1 MATFTDLVRAQKQ
14 AGKSAV
20 TSLSGAYNQM
30 NMQRFDPRN
39 ALFSKSGLMTA
50 LFPSLKGYQATPI
63 SRKNIPSNVSPL
75 AQQGVSDSPTVL
87 KSIARDS
94 RTSARNS
101 MALPSIARNMAQ
113 IVRIW
118 GGTPAKYFEGAKQK
132 EEQYET
138 KFGTGK
144 KGLPGLGKTAAGG
157 GFNIMSLLGSIG
169 KGVGGIFSGIGS
181 IAGSLVGG
189 AASIVSSIFS
199 GIGSLVGGAFS
210 GIFSVLGG
218 ALSRMGFMG
227 VILAGV
233 VGFALYSLSKSLDFS
248 KLGEG
253 IGISLDSIKKALTK
267 LYDDV
272 DEASGGKLSRFVDDT
287 QKLFRSTVNKIAAGM
302 ETALNLFRDLGTAV
316 LKDMYGFMYSF
327 FKENQGK
334 VLGMVTIGALAAF
347 AGVGSLKG
355 AAVQAAIAA
364 AMAAYG
370 AMTGE
375 KTLEELEQQKKELTK
390 ELELSKKTGAAGSRY
405 GISEITGESVVSP
418 KEYQKRLQ
426 EEIDSIEKLTTEKKA
441 RTGNTQAVLDRM
453 TAQGIANEFQQ
464 NLAKREAGSPTPA
477 GFIAGGDIRNVIGG
491 KEGGLTGYNASFGY
505 GKGKQD
511 PKIESMFGQGVK
523 LTDLTIGQV
532 LQYAKSRGGNQG
544 AVGKYQFMPT
554 TLESLVKNSKG
565 AFTMETKFSPETQDQ
580 LYNQLATANAAAL
593 KAAGINVTADN
604 LHLAHAV
611 GAEGAI
617 KLIKHSDQS
626 ATPADVLGLKGAER
640 TTNPHLVKN
649 TIAEYRNQLAGYYG
663 GNKVYDVNKKMDNY
677 ANAPTPDRRV
687 DNRDA
692 DNKKPLTMNSVS
704 KSVADFARDQLIA
717 LDKLTGGQLMKGST
731 ELADMLRD
739 VTNELYKELM
749 NNPTLVDNS
758 QKVVNN
764 NVNSGGGGSPTTASA
779 YNSETLRDLL
789 NLQTR

>member
-14 AGKSAV
+14 SGKSAF

-39 ALFSKSGLMTA
+39 ALFSRSGLMTA
-50 LFPSLKGYQATPI
+50 LFPSLKGYQASPV
-63 SRKNIPSNVSPL
+63 SSKNVTSNVSSL

-144 KGLPGLGKTAAGG
+144 KSLPGLGKTSAGG

-210 GIFSVLGG
+210 GVFGVLGG
-218 ALSRMGFMG
+218 ALSRMGFIG
-227 VILAGV
+227 IILAGV

-248 KLGEG
+248 SLGKG
-253 IGISLDSIKKALTK
+253 IGSSFESIKKALTK

-272 DEASGGKLSRFVDDT
+272 DDASDGKLSGFFNSIKKQFQLVT
-287 QKLFRSTVNKIAAGM
+287 FRIASAL
-302 ETALNLFRDLGTAV
+302 ETAVEVMMKLGGAV
-316 LKDMYGFMYSF
+316 LKD
-327 FKENQGK
+327 
-334 VLGMVTIGALAAF
+334 F
-347 AGVGSLKG
+347 AGYFQNFFEENKG
-355 AAVQAAIAA
+355 KIYALMAIGIMGPRAFLTLPGATITAIAA
-364 AMAAYG
+364 AVGNA
-370 AMTGE
+370 TGE
-375 KTLEELEQQKKELTK
+375 YDLDTLKQIKEAKKRELEDF
-390 ELELSKKTGAAGSRY
+390 KKTGKMNLPADIEGYQIPSKAEYENKLKKEIADLEEKEKTKAGRTTNFKSVMDELSIE
-405 GISEITGESVVSP
+405 GISRQYDEGVQRRMRES
-418 KEYQKRLQ
+418 
-426 EEIDSIEKLTTEKKA
+426 
-441 RTGNTQAVLDRM
+441 
-453 TAQGIANEFQQ
+453 
-464 NLAKREAGSPTPA
+464 GSPTPA
-477 GFIAGGDIRNVIGG
+477 GSSTDGPLSGAPLLDLIGKAEGGSAGYDAANKGTAGNLPKGYPGLSKLTVGEVMDLQARKEIFAAGRYQIIPETLAKLVASKIVKREDQFSPVIQDKLAMELINRRLAKAGSDPIEQQLELSKEFAAIAVPRDVKNNKGRLV
-491 KEGGLTGYNASFGY
+491 KEGQSFYEGQGGNRASISTATMQKALTG
-505 GKGKQD
+505 K
-511 PKIESMFGQGVK
+511 
-523 LTDLTIGQV
+523 T
-532 LQYAKSRGGNQG
+532 
-544 AVGKYQFMPT
+544 
-554 TLESLVKNSKG
+554 
-565 AFTMETKFSPETQDQ
+565 PEQR
-580 LYNQLATANAAAL
+580 L
-593 KAAGINVTADN
+593 ADN
-604 LHLAHAV
+604 
-611 GAEGAI
+611 
-617 KLIKHSDQS
+617 
-626 ATPADVLGLKGAER
+626 R
-640 TTNPHLVKN
+640 
-649 TIAEYRNQLAGYYG
+649 
-663 GNKVYDVNKKMDNY
+663 
-677 ANAPTPDRRV
+677 NAPTPERTA
-687 DNRDA
+687 DA
-692 DNKKPLTMNSVS
+692 SDEKKSFTMDSVG
-704 KSVADFARDQLIA
+704 KSVADFARDQLIT

>member
-39 ALFSKSGLMTA
+39 ALFSRSGLMTA

-63 SRKNIPSNVSPL
+63 SGKNIPSNVSPL

-101 MALPSIARNMAQ
+101 MMLPSIAKNMAQ

-210 GIFSVLGG
+210 GVFSVLGG
-218 ALSRMGFMG
+218 ALSRVGFMG

-233 VGFALYSLSKSLDFS
+233 VGFALYSLAKSLDFS

-253 IGISLDSIKKALTK
+253 IGSSLDSIKKALTK
-267 LYDDV
+267 LYNDV
-272 DEASGGKLSRFVDDT
+272 DEASGGRISRFVDDT

-347 AGVGSLKG
+347 AGVGGLKG
-355 AAVQAAIAA
+355 AAVSAAIAA

-375 KTLEELEQQKKELTK
+375 KTIEEMKSENESMKRERDRIMKQGGSFPVYTPSGEISHTETAGDRAIELERRIKENEALIEEKRKRTSNTQ
-390 ELELSKKTGAAGSRY
+390 EVLGRISVE
-405 GISEITGESVVSP
+405 GISS
-418 KEYQKRLQ
+418 EY
-426 EEIDSIEKLTTEKKA
+426 EK
-441 RTGNTQAVLDRM
+441 
-453 TAQGIANEFQQ
+453 
-464 NLAKREAGSPTPA
+464 NLARREAGSPTRVGMSSEFSGKGA
-477 GFIAGGDIRNVIGG
+477 SEFITAMEGFSSKAYLDPPDNKKNQYSIGHGHLITENEIAQGYISIGKDKKIPVKGIGG
-491 KEGGLTGYNASFGY
+491 KDTTVTREEAKLLLETDIPKHEKIAAKAIGIEAWKKLSDDQRTALTSIAFNAPGNFPSLIQAGLREAIMRGDDEEASRIIY
-505 GKGKQD
+505 EKGWKHSQ
-511 PKIESMFGQGVK
+511 
-523 LTDLTIGQV
+523 
-532 LQYAKSRGGNQG
+532 
-544 AVGKYQFMPT
+544 GKYLPG
-554 TLESLVKNSKG
+554 LESRRRKEAALFASKSQRD
-565 AFTMETKFSPETQDQ
+565 EE
-580 LYNQLATANAAAL
+580 QLA
-593 KAAGINVTADN
+593 DN
-604 LHLAHAV
+604 
-611 GAEGAI
+611 
-617 KLIKHSDQS
+617 
-626 ATPADVLGLKGAER
+626 R
-640 TTNPHLVKN
+640 
-649 TIAEYRNQLAGYYG
+649 
-663 GNKVYDVNKKMDNY
+663 
-677 ANAPTPDRRV
+677 NAPTPDRRV

-692 DNKKPLTMNSVS
+692 DNKTPLTMNSVG
-704 KSVADFARDQLIA
+704 KSVADFARDQMIA